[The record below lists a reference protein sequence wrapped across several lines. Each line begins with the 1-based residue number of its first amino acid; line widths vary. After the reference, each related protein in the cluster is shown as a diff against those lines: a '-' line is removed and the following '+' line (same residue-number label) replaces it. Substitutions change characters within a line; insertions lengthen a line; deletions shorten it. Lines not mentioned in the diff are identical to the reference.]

1 MAKRVLVTGASFG
14 IGKSICEI
22 LAKDGHE
29 VIAVARSSEEL
40 EHLSKSYS
48 NIRHHVLDLT
58 DFDSV
63 DRLAKNI
70 GRLDIIVHNAG
81 GGGTNR
87 SVKDDSIESWEQS
100 YKINVLAPVYITK
113 TFLPEMIKSSQ
124 GHLIFITSTC
134 GHFVYKNGSGYT
146 VSKHAEVALS
156 ELLRMEL
163 IGTGVRVTEIAPG
176 NVNSRGNGDPASS
189 LTPEDVAE
197 AVRWSASMPS
207 HVNIE
212 SIKLLH
218 INNSIR

>member
-1 MAKRVLVTGASFG
+1 MKRILVTGASFG
-14 IGKSICEI
+14 IGKSICES
-22 LAKDGHE
+22 LAKEGHT
-29 VIAVARSSEEL
+29 VIAVARSLEEL
-40 EHLSKSYS
+40 KKLSMSYS
-48 NIRHHVLDLT
+48 NILSYSLDITNLESL
-58 DFDSV
+58 DI
-63 DRLAKNI
+63 LAKEI
-70 GRLDIIVHNAG
+70 GKVDVVVHNAG
-81 GGGTNR
+81 GGGTNK
-87 SVKDDSIESWEQS
+87 SLLNDHIESWEYS

-113 TFLPEMIKSSQ
+113 AFLPEMIKNKS
-124 GHLIFITSTC
+124 GHFIFITSTC

-163 IGTGVRVTEIAPG
+163 VGTGVRVTEIAPG

-207 HVNIE
+207 HVNID

-218 INNSIR
+218 VNNSIR